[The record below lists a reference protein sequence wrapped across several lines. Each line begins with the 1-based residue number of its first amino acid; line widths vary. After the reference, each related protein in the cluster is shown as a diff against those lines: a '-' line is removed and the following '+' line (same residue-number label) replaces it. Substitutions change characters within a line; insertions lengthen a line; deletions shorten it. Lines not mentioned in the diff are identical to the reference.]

1 MSVRAHSGMTAN
13 RSASVLARLLNLAKQ
28 RGDDYN
34 LLLNRF
40 ALERLLCRVAASP
53 HADRFLL
60 KGALLFS
67 LWYDQPHRSTRDAD
81 LLGFGSEDAD
91 TLIATFRD
99 IAAIELD
106 DGIAFDPQSVRA
118 NTIREDNRYGGLRVR
133 LHGRIAN
140 VRCALQIDVG
150 FGDAVTPE
158 PQAVVFP
165 VLLDDLAAPTLRVYP
180 VYTVIA
186 EKYHAMM
193 ILGLANTRMKDFF
206 DIATIA
212 QRTDLDGATLAQAI
226 GATFARRGTAL
237 PAQPPVA
244 LTPDFGADAAKQRQW
259 HAFLSKGRLVAGSLA
274 ETVGLLHTL
283 LWPATQVAAI
293 ASDATASWQARQLRW
308 V

>member
-1 MSVRAHSGMTAN
+1 MTSN

-67 LWYDQPHRSTRDAD
+67 LWYDQPHRPTRDAD
-81 LLGFGSEDAD
+81 LLGFGPDDAE
-91 TLIATFRD
+91 TLIAMFRD
-99 IAAIELD
+99 IAAIDLE
-106 DGIAFDPQSVRA
+106 DGIDFDSQSVRA
-118 NTIREDNRYGGLRVR
+118 DSIREDNRYGGLRVR
-133 LHGRIAN
+133 LAGRVAN
-140 VRCALQIDVG
+140 ARCALQIDVG

-158 PQAVVFP
+158 PQTVVFP

-186 EKYHAMM
+186 EKYHAMT
-193 ILGLANTRMKDFF
+193 ILGLANSRMKDFF

-212 QRTDLDGATLAQAI
+212 GRTDLDGATLARAI
-226 GATFARRGTAL
+226 GATFARRSTAL
-237 PAQPPVA
+237 PEEPPVA
-244 LTPDFGADAAKQRQW
+244 LTRKFGEDAAKQRQW
-259 HAFLSKGRLVAGSLA
+259 QAFLRKSRIDAGTLT
-274 ETVGLLHTL
+274 ETVDLLHAL
-283 LWPATQVAAI
+283 LWPACQVAAS
-293 ASDATASWQARQLRW
+293 ASDANAMWQARRLRW
-308 V
+308 A

>member
-1 MSVRAHSGMTAN
+1 MTAN
-13 RSASVLARLLNLAKQ
+13 RSASILARLLHLAKQ

-67 LWYDQPHRSTRDAD
+67 LWYDQPHRPTRDAD
-81 LLGFGSEDAD
+81 LLGFGADDTD

-99 IAAIELD
+99 IVAIEMD

-118 NTIREDNRYGGLRVR
+118 DSIRDDNRYGGLRVR
-133 LHGRIAN
+133 LNGRIAN

-158 PQAVVFP
+158 AQTAVFP

-186 EKYHAMM
+186 EKYHAMT

-212 QRTDLDGATLAQAI
+212 RRTDLDGATLARALA
-226 GATFARRGTAL
+226 ATFARRGTAL

-244 LTPDFGADAAKQRQW
+244 LTREFGDDDAKQRQW
-259 HAFLSKGRLVAGSLA
+259 QAFLSKGRIDAGTLA
-274 ETVGLLHTL
+274 ETVDLLHTL
-283 LWPATQVAAI
+283 LWPASQVAAS
-293 ASDATASWQARQLRW
+293 ASDANATWQTQRQTW

>member
-1 MSVRAHSGMTAN
+1 MTAN
-13 RSASVLARLLNLAKQ
+13 RSASVLARLLNLARQ

-67 LWYDQPHRSTRDAD
+67 LWYDQPHRPTRDAD
-81 LLGFGSEDAD
+81 LLGSGPDDAD
-91 TLIATFRD
+91 TLIATFRN

-118 NTIREDNRYGGLRVR
+118 DAIREDNRYGGLRVR
-133 LHGRIAN
+133 LNGRISN

-150 FGDAVTPE
+150 FGDAVTPG
-158 PQAVVFP
+158 PRTVVFP

-186 EKYHAMM
+186 EKYHA
-193 ILGLANTRMKDFF
+193 ITVLGLANTRMKDFF

-212 QRTDLDGATLAQAI
+212 QRTDLDGATLARAI
-226 GATFARRGTAL
+226 GATFARRSTAL
-237 PAQPPVA
+237 PEKPPVA
-244 LTPDFGADAAKQRQW
+244 LTREFGEDAAKQRQW
-259 HAFLSKGRLVAGSLA
+259 QAFLRKSRIDAGTL
-274 ETVGLLHTL
+274 TDTIDLLHTL
-283 LWPATQVAAI
+283 LWPASQVAAS
-293 ASDATASWQARQLRW
+293 ASDANAMWQAQRLRW
-308 V
+308 A

>member
-1 MSVRAHSGMTAN
+1 MTAN
-13 RSASVLARLLNLAKQ
+13 RGASILARLLNLAKQ

-67 LWYDQPHRSTRDAD
+67 LWYDQPHRPTRDAD
-81 LLGFGSEDAD
+81 LLGFGADDAD
-91 TLIATFRD
+91 TLIASFRD
-99 IAAIELD
+99 IAAIEMD

-118 NTIREDNRYGGLRVR
+118 DSIRDDNRYGGLRVR
-133 LHGRIAN
+133 LNGRIAN

-158 PQAVVFP
+158 AQTVVFP

-186 EKYHAMM
+186 EKYHAMT

-212 QRTDLDGATLAQAI
+212 RRTDLDGATLARALA
-226 GATFARRGTAL
+226 ATFARRGTAL

-244 LTPDFGADAAKQRQW
+244 LTRAFGDDDAKQRQW
-259 HAFLSKGRLVAGSLA
+259 QAFLSKGRIDAGTPA
-274 ETVGLLHTL
+274 ETVDLLHTL
-283 LWPATQVAAI
+283 LWPASQVAAS
-293 ASDATASWQARQLRW
+293 ASDANATWQAQGRTW

>member
-1 MSVRAHSGMTAN
+1 MTAN

-40 ALERLLCRVAASP
+40 ALERLLCRVATSR

-67 LWYDQPHRSTRDAD
+67 LWYDQPHRPTRDAD
-81 LLGFGSEDAD
+81 LLGFGPDDAE
-91 TLIATFRD
+91 TLITTFRD
-99 IAAIELD
+99 IAAIDMD

-118 NTIREDNRYGGLRVR
+118 DSIRDDNRYGGLRVR
-133 LHGRIAN
+133 LNGRIAN

-158 PQAVVFP
+158 PKTVVFP
-165 VLLDDLAAPTLRVYP
+165 VLLDDLTAPTLRVYP

-186 EKYHAMM
+186 EKYHAMT
-193 ILGLANTRMKDFF
+193 ILGLANSRMKDFF

-212 QRTDLDGATLAQAI
+212 RRTDLNGATLARAI
-226 GATFARRGTAL
+226 GATFARRSTAL
-237 PAQPPVA
+237 PAQSPVA
-244 LTPDFGADAAKQRQW
+244 LTREFGEDDAKQRQW
-259 HAFLSKGRLVAGSLA
+259 QAFLRKGRIEAGTLA
-274 ETVGLLHTL
+274 ETVELLHTL
-283 LWPATQVAAI
+283 LWPASQVAAS
-293 ASDATASWQARQLRW
+293 ASNANATWQARRLRW

>member
-1 MSVRAHSGMTAN
+1 MTAN

-40 ALERLLCRVAASP
+40 ALERLLCRVAASS

-67 LWYDQPHRSTRDAD
+67 LWYDQPHRPTRDAD
-81 LLGFGSEDAD
+81 LLGYGPDDAE
-91 TLIATFRD
+91 TLTATFRD
-99 IAAIELD
+99 IAAIDMD
-106 DGIAFDPQSVRA
+106 DGITFNPQSVRA
-118 NTIREDNRYGGLRVR
+118 DSIREDNRYGGLRVR
-133 LHGRIAN
+133 LNGRIAN

-158 PQAVVFP
+158 PQTVVFP

-186 EKYHAMM
+186 EKYHAMTL
-193 ILGLANTRMKDFF
+193 LGLANTRMKDFF

-212 QRTDLDGATLAQAI
+212 RRTDLVGATLAQAI
-226 GATFARRGTAL
+226 AATFARRGTGL
-237 PAQPPVA
+237 PTQPPVA
-244 LTPDFGADAAKQRQW
+244 LTRGFGEDDAKQRQW
-259 HAFLSKGRLVAGSLA
+259 QAFLRKGRIEAATLADTVDLVR
-274 ETVGLLHTL
+274 TL
-283 LWPATQVAAI
+283 LWPASQVAAS
-293 ASDATASWQARQLRW
+293 ASDANAIWQARLLRW
-308 V
+308 A

>member
-1 MSVRAHSGMTAN
+1 MTAN

-40 ALERLLCRVAASP
+40 ALERLLCRVAASA
-53 HADRFLL
+53 HAHRFLL

-67 LWYDQPHRSTRDAD
+67 LWYDQPHRPTRDAD
-81 LLGFGSEDAD
+81 LLGFGPDDAD

-118 NTIREDNRYGGLRVR
+118 DAIREDNRYGGLRVR
-133 LHGRIAN
+133 LSGRIAN

-158 PQAVVFP
+158 PQTVVFP
-165 VLLDDLAAPTLRVYP
+165 VLLDDLVAPTLRVYP

-186 EKYHAMM
+186 EKYHAMTV
-193 ILGLANTRMKDFF
+193 LGLANTRMKDFF

-212 QRTDLDGATLAQAI
+212 RRTDLDGATLARAV
-226 GATFARRGTAL
+226 GATFARRDTAL
-237 PAQPPVA
+237 PTRPPVA
-244 LTPDFGADAAKQRQW
+244 LTHDFGEDDAKQRQW
-259 HAFLSKGRLVAGSLA
+259 QAFLRKGRIEAATLA
-274 ETVGLLHTL
+274 ETVDLLCTL
-283 LWPATQVAAI
+283 LWPASQVAAS
-293 ASDATASWQARQLRW
+293 ASDANATWQARLLGW
-308 V
+308 T